1 MRKTLRFGMLVLGVA
16 CLTALQPIA
25 QQARPQNAQQ
35 VLDRMAQAMGLAN
48 AAKIRTV
55 QMTGTISYPAQGLQ
69 GRYEALYKA
78 PNKTLIKLN
87 IQGLGEVQQG
97 YDGKVGWEK
106 NPMTGLRELQGAE
119 LAQMRQSAQ
128 MGASND
134 LRKTLRNP
142 KLAGQEKVGN
152 RNAFVI
158 TAQTTAG
165 VPIKVY
171 IDAQRYLPLRMDMEA
186 ATPQGKLNIATF
198 LEDYRRVD
206 GIMYPFTTRQS
217 TAGIEAV
224 VKTERIRHNV
234 PIDDAIFR
242 KPKT

>member
-16 CLTALQPIA
+16 CLTALQPVA
-25 QQARPQNAQQ
+25 QQAKPQNAQQ

-55 QMTGTISYPAQGLQ
+55 QMTGTISYPAQGIQ

-119 LAQMRQSAQ
+119 LAQMRWSAES
-128 MGASND
+128 GASND

-142 KLAGQEKVGN
+142 KLVGREKVGN
-152 RNAFVI
+152 RETFVL
-158 TAQTTAG
+158 TAQTAAG
-165 VPIKVY
+165 SPLKIY
-171 IDAQRYLPLRMDMEA
+171 IDTQRYLPLRMDLEA
-186 ATPQGKLNIATF
+186 ATPQGKLNIVF
-198 LEDYRRVD
+198 RFEDYRRID
-206 GIMYPFTTRQS
+206 GVMYAFTTRQS
-217 TAGIEAV
+217 IAGIEAV
-224 VKTERIRHNV
+224 QKIERVRHNV

>member
-1 MRKTLRFGMLVLGVA
+1 MLVLGVA
-16 CLTALQPIA
+16 CLTALQPVA
-25 QQARPQNAQQ
+25 QQAKPQNAQQ

-55 QMTGTISYPAQGLQ
+55 QMTGTISYPAQGIQ

-242 KPKT
+242 KPKN

>member
-1 MRKTLRFGMLVLGVA
+1 MMRTLRFGMLVLGVA

-35 VLDRMAQAMGLAN
+35 VLDRVAQAMGVAN

-55 QMTGTISYPAQGLQ
+55 QVIGTVSYPAQGIQ

-134 LRKTLRNP
+134 LRKTLRSP

-152 RNAFVI
+152 RNTFVI

-242 KPKT
+242 KPKN

>member
-1 MRKTLRFGMLVLGVA
+1 MRTLRFGMLVLGVA
-16 CLTALQPIA
+16 CLTALQPVA
-25 QQARPQNAQQ
+25 QQAKPQNAQQ

-55 QMTGTISYPAQGLQ
+55 QMTGTISYPAQGIQ

-242 KPKT
+242 KPKN

>member
-55 QMTGTISYPAQGLQ
+55 QMTGTISYPAQGIQ

-242 KPKT
+242 KPKN

>member
-1 MRKTLRFGMLVLGVA
+1 MLVFGVA

-35 VLDRMAQAMGLAN
+35 VLDRMAQAIGLAN

-55 QMTGTISYPAQGLQ
+55 QMTGTISYPMQGMQ

-78 PNKTLIKLN
+78 PNKTLFKAT
-87 IQGLGEVQQG
+87 IQGIGEIQQG
-97 YDGKVGWEK
+97 FDGKVGWEK

-119 LAQMRQSAQ
+119 LAQVRWSAES
-128 MGASND
+128 GASND

-142 KLAGQEKVGN
+142 KLVGQEKVGN

-158 TAQTTAG
+158 TAQTTVG
-165 VPIKVY
+165 MPIKVY
-171 IDAQRYLPLRMDMEA
+171 IDTQRYLTLRMDMEI
-186 ATPQGKLNIATF
+186 ATPQGKLNTATF

-206 GIMYPFTTRQS
+206 GVMYPFTIRQS

-224 VKTERIRHNV
+224 MKVERVRHNIA
-234 PIDDAIFR
+234 IDDAVFR
-242 KPKT
+242 KPKN

>member
-1 MRKTLRFGMLVLGVA
+1 MLVLGVA
-16 CLTALQPIA
+16 CMTALQPIA

-55 QMTGTISYPAQGLQ
+55 QMTGTLSYPMQGMQ
-69 GRYEALYKA
+69 GRYEAFYKS
-78 PNKTLIKLN
+78 PNKLLLKVN
-87 IQGLGEVQQG
+87 IQGIGEIQQG
-97 YDGKVGWEK
+97 FDGKVGWEK

-119 LAQMRQSAQ
+119 LAQMRWNAES
-128 MGASND
+128 GVSND

-142 KLAGQEKVGN
+142 KLVGQEKVGN
-152 RNAFVI
+152 RNTFVI

-165 VPIKVY
+165 APIKVFV
-171 IDAQRYLPLRMDMEA
+171 DAQRYLPLRVDLEV
-186 ATPQGKLNIATF
+186 ATPQGKLNIVF
-198 LEDYRRVD
+198 RFEDYRRID
-206 GIMYPFTTRQS
+206 GVMYAFTTRQS
-217 TAGIEAV
+217 IAGIEAV
-224 VKTERIRHNV
+224 LKIERVRHNV

>member
-1 MRKTLRFGMLVLGVA
+1 MRKTLRFGMLVFGVA
-16 CLTALQPIA
+16 CLTALQPVA
-25 QQARPQNAQQ
+25 QQAKPQNAQQ

-55 QMTGTISYPAQGLQ
+55 QMTGTISYPMQGMQ

-78 PNKTLIKLN
+78 PNKTLFKAT
-87 IQGLGEVQQG
+87 IQGIGEIQQG
-97 YDGKVGWEK
+97 FDGKVGWEK

-119 LAQMRQSAQ
+119 LAQVRWSAES
-128 MGASND
+128 GASND

-142 KLAGQEKVGN
+142 KLVGQEKVGN

-158 TAQTTAG
+158 TAQTTVG
-165 VPIKVY
+165 MPIKVY
-171 IDAQRYLPLRMDMEA
+171 IDTQRYLTLRMDMEI
-186 ATPQGKLNIATF
+186 ATPQGKLNTTTF

-206 GIMYPFTTRQS
+206 GVMYPFTIRQS

-224 VKTERIRHNV
+224 MKVERVRHNIA
-234 PIDDAIFR
+234 IDDAVFR
-242 KPKT
+242 KPKN

>member
-1 MRKTLRFGMLVLGVA
+1 MRTLRFGMLVLGVA
-16 CLTALQPIA
+16 CLTALQPVA
-25 QQARPQNAQQ
+25 QQAKPQNAQQ
-35 VLDRMAQAMGLAN
+35 VLDWMAQAMGLAN

-55 QMTGTISYPAQGLQ
+55 QMTGTLSYPMQGMQ
-69 GRYEALYKA
+69 GRYEAFYKS
-78 PNKTLIKLN
+78 PNKLLLKVN
-87 IQGLGEVQQG
+87 VQGIGEIQQG
-97 YDGKVGWEK
+97 FDGKVGWEK

-119 LAQMRQSAQ
+119 LAQMRWNAES
-128 MGASND
+128 GASYD

-142 KLAGQEKVGN
+142 KLVGQEKVGN
-152 RNAFVI
+152 RNTFVI

-165 VPIKVY
+165 APIKVFV
-171 IDAQRYLPLRMDMEA
+171 DAQRYLPLRKDIEI
-186 ATPQGKLNIATF
+186 ATPQGKLNITIF

-224 VKTERIRHNV
+224 IKTERVRHNV

>member
-1 MRKTLRFGMLVLGVA
+1 MRKTLRFGMLVFGVA
-16 CLTALQPIA
+16 CLTALQPVA
-25 QQARPQNAQQ
+25 QQAKPQNAQQ

-55 QMTGTISYPAQGLQ
+55 QMTGTISYPAQGIQ

>member
-1 MRKTLRFGMLVLGVA
+1 MLVLGVA

-55 QMTGTISYPAQGLQ
+55 QMTGTLSYPMQGMQ
-69 GRYEALYKA
+69 GRYEAFYKS
-78 PNKTLIKLN
+78 PNKLLLKVN
-87 IQGLGEVQQG
+87 IQGIGEIQQG
-97 YDGKVGWEK
+97 FDGKVGWEK

-119 LAQMRQSAQ
+119 LAQMRWNAES
-128 MGASND
+128 GASND

-142 KLAGQEKVGN
+142 KLVGQEKVGN
-152 RNAFVI
+152 RNTFVI

-165 VPIKVY
+165 APIKVFV
-171 IDAQRYLPLRMDMEA
+171 DAQRYLPLRMDLEV
-186 ATPQGKLNIATF
+186 ATPQGKLNIVF
-198 LEDYRRVD
+198 RFEDYRRID
-206 GIMYPFTTRQS
+206 GVMYAFTTRQS
-217 TAGIEAV
+217 IAGIEAV
-224 VKTERIRHNV
+224 QKIERVRHNV

>member
-1 MRKTLRFGMLVLGVA
+1 MRTLRFGMLVLGVA
-16 CLTALQPIA
+16 CLTALQPVA
-25 QQARPQNAQQ
+25 QQAKPQNAQQ

-55 QMTGTISYPAQGLQ
+55 QMTGTISYPAQGIQ

-97 YDGKVGWEK
+97 YDSKVGWEK

-152 RNAFVI
+152 RNTFVI

-165 VPIKVY
+165 APIKVFV
-171 IDAQRYLPLRMDMEA
+171 DAQRYLPLRMDMEI
-186 ATPQGKLNIATF
+186 ATPQGKLNTTTF

-224 VKTERIRHNV
+224 IKTERVRHNV

>member
-16 CLTALQPIA
+16 CLTALQPVA
-25 QQARPQNAQQ
+25 QQAKPQNAQQ
-35 VLDRMAQAMGLAN
+35 VLERMAQAMGLAN

-55 QMTGTISYPAQGLQ
+55 QMTGTISYPAQGIQ
-69 GRYEALYKA
+69 GRYEAFYKS

-217 TAGIEAV
+217 TSGIEAV

-242 KPKT
+242 KPKN

>member
-1 MRKTLRFGMLVLGVA
+1 MRKTLRFGMLVLGGA

-152 RNAFVI
+152 RNTFVI
-158 TAQTTAG
+158 TAQTTTGA
-165 VPIKVY
+165 PIKVFV
-171 IDAQRYLPLRMDMEA
+171 DAQRYLPLRMDIEI
-186 ATPQGKLNIATF
+186 ATPQGKLNTTTF

-224 VKTERIRHNV
+224 VKTERVRHNV

>member
-1 MRKTLRFGMLVLGVA
+1 MMRTLRFGMAVLGVA

-69 GRYEALYKA
+69 GRYEASYKS
-78 PNKTLIKLN
+78 PNKFLLKVN
-87 IQGLGEVQQG
+87 IQGIGEIQQG
-97 YDGKVGWEK
+97 FDGKVGWEK
-106 NPMTGLRELQGAE
+106 SPMTGLRELQGAE

-128 MGASND
+128 MGANND

-142 KLAGQEKVGN
+142 KLAGQERVGA

-158 TAQTTAG
+158 TAQSTTGA
-165 VPIKVY
+165 PIKVFV
-171 IDAQRYLPLRMDMEA
+171 DAQRYLPLRMDMEV
-186 ATPQGKLNIATF
+186 ATPQGKLNTTTF

-224 VKTERIRHNV
+224 VKTERVRHNV
-234 PIDDAIFR
+234 AINDAAFR
-242 KPKT
+242 KPKN

>member
-1 MRKTLRFGMLVLGVA
+1 MRTLRFGMLVLGVA

-35 VLDRMAQAMGLAN
+35 VLDRVAQAMGVAN

-55 QMTGTISYPAQGLQ
+55 QVTGTVSYPAQGLQ
-69 GRYEALYKA
+69 GRLEAYYKS
-78 PNKTLIKLN
+78 PNKFFAKITL
-87 IQGLGEVQQG
+87 QGVGEILQG
-97 YDGKVGWEK
+97 YDGKIGWTK

-119 LAQMRQSAQ
+119 LAQMRWNAES
-128 MGASND
+128 GASND

-142 KLAGQEKVGN
+142 KLVGQEKVGN

-158 TAQTTAG
+158 TAQTTVG
-165 VPIKVY
+165 MPIKVY
-171 IDAQRYLPLRMDMEA
+171 IDTQRYLTLRMDMEI
-186 ATPQGKLNIATF
+186 ATPQGKLNTTTF

-206 GIMYPFTTRQS
+206 GVMYPFTIRQS

-224 VKTERIRHNV
+224 MKVERVRHNIA
-234 PIDDAIFR
+234 IDDAVFR
-242 KPKT
+242 KPKN

>member
-1 MRKTLRFGMLVLGVA
+1 MRTLRFGMLVFGVA
-16 CLTALQPIA
+16 CLTALQPVA
-25 QQARPQNAQQ
+25 QQAKPQNAQQ

-55 QMTGTISYPAQGLQ
+55 QMTGTISYPAQGIQ

-242 KPKT
+242 KPKN

>member
-1 MRKTLRFGMLVLGVA
+1 MTKTLRCGIVVLGVV
-16 CLTALQPIA
+16 CLTVLQPIA

-35 VLDRMAQAMGLAN
+35 VLERMAQAMGLAQ

-55 QMTGTISYPAQGLQ
+55 QMSGTISYPAQGMQ
-69 GRYEALYKA
+69 GRYEAFYKS
-78 PNKTLIKLN
+78 PNKTLIRVT
-87 IQGLGEVQQG
+87 IQGFGEVQQG

-106 NPMTGLRELQGAE
+106 SPMTGLRELQGAE

-134 LRKTLRNP
+134 LRKTLRSP

-165 VPIKVY
+165 MPIKVY
-171 IDAQRYLPLRMDMEA
+171 IDTQRYLPLRMDMET
-186 ATPQGKLNIATF
+186 ATPRGKLNIATF
-198 LEDYRRVD
+198 LEDYRRID
-206 GIMYPFTTRQS
+206 GVMYPFTTRQS

-224 VKTERIRHNV
+224 MKTERVRHNV
-234 PIDDAIFR
+234 ALNDAIFR
-242 KPKT
+242 KPKN

>member
-1 MRKTLRFGMLVLGVA
+1 MRKTLRFGMLVLGGA

-55 QMTGTISYPAQGLQ
+55 QMTGTISYPAQGIQ

>member
-1 MRKTLRFGMLVLGVA
+1 
-16 CLTALQPIA
+16 
-25 QQARPQNAQQ
+25 
-35 VLDRMAQAMGLAN
+35 MGLAN
-48 AAKIRTV
+48 AAKIRSV
-55 QMTGTISYPAQGLQ
+55 QMAGTISSPAQGLQ
-69 GRYEALYKA
+69 GRYEAFYKS
-78 PNKTLIKLN
+78 PNKMLVKLN

-142 KLAGQEKVGN
+142 KLAGQERVGN
-152 RNAFVI
+152 RDAFVI

-165 VPIKVY
+165 TPIKVY

-198 LEDYRRVD
+198 LEDYRRID

-224 VKTERIRHNV
+224 QKIERVRHNV
-234 PIDDAIFR
+234 PVSDALFR
-242 KPKT
+242 KPKN

>member
-35 VLDRMAQAMGLAN
+35 VLDRMAQAIGLAN

-55 QMTGTISYPAQGLQ
+55 QMTGTISYPAQGIQ

>member
-1 MRKTLRFGMLVLGVA
+1 MTRTLRFGILVLGVA

-69 GRYEALYKA
+69 GRYEASYKS
-78 PNKTLIKLN
+78 PNKFLLKVN
-87 IQGLGEVQQG
+87 IQGLGEIQQG
-97 YDGKVGWEK
+97 FDGKVGWEK
-106 NPMTGLRELQGAE
+106 SPMTGLRELQGAE

-128 MGASND
+128 MGANND

-142 KLAGQEKVGN
+142 KLTGQEKVGN

-158 TAQTTAG
+158 TAQSTTGA
-165 VPIKVY
+165 PIKVFV
-171 IDAQRYLPLRMDMEA
+171 DAQRYLPLRMDMEI
-186 ATPQGKLNIATF
+186 ATPQGKLNTTTF

-206 GIMYPFTTRQS
+206 GVMYPFTIRQS
-217 TAGIEAV
+217 TVGIEAV
-224 VKTERIRHNV
+224 MKVERVRHNV
-234 PIDDAIFR
+234 AINDAVFR
-242 KPKT
+242 KPKN

>member
-1 MRKTLRFGMLVLGVA
+1 MRKTLRFGMLVLGAA
-16 CLTALQPIA
+16 CLTALQPVA
-25 QQARPQNAQQ
+25 QQAKPQNAQQ

-55 QMTGTISYPAQGLQ
+55 QMTGTISYPAQGIQ

-152 RNAFVI
+152 RNTFVI

-165 VPIKVY
+165 APIKVFV
-171 IDAQRYLPLRMDMEA
+171 DAQRYLPLRMDIEI
-186 ATPQGKLNIATF
+186 ATPQGKLNTTTF

-224 VKTERIRHNV
+224 IKTERVRHNV

-242 KPKT
+242 KPKN

>member
-1 MRKTLRFGMLVLGVA
+1 MMRTLRFGILVLGVA

-186 ATPQGKLNIATF
+186 ATPQGKLNTTTF

-242 KPKT
+242 KPKN